1 MTPQKY
7 GFDAGQTDANH
18 SPKLEVWLQAVHI
31 THRPACWASIS
42 GLMAGAPKDTH
53 AHRVAQATNL
63 LSDVT
68 AQTLAQAQML
78 IKAFMLLAIAVQVSN
93 TFLMQF
99 CSLCP
104 YHEIQAVPDNHIW
117 TP

>member
-1 MTPQKY
+1 MCLSNY
-7 GFDAGQTDANH
+7 GLDAGQTDDSH

-42 GLMAGAPKDTH
+42 GLLAGGPKDTH
-53 AHRVAQATNL
+53 AHRMTQATNL

-78 IKAFMLLAIAVQVSN
+78 MKSFMLPAIAVQVSN
-93 TFLMQF
+93 TFLM
-99 CSLCP
+99 
-104 YHEIQAVPDNHIW
+104 
-117 TP
+117 